1 MPGTA
6 RLWQRPLA
14 QWQAPAAQ
22 RSNQAQ
28 RTLAMTTFGSRADGL
43 RLERMRA
50 SPRWAG
56 DGFRNR
62 HPITPGLRDS
72 ALAMPSTVDFLCA
85 GQRRVASGRLP
96 VAHPLVAWRL
106 PPETGLRAT
115 WLGQSTVLV
124 ELDGLRVLTDPVWG
138 ASCITLAP
146 GRPQAVSARAG
157 GLECAAGWRGV
168 FAGVL
173 GHCQPGAACR
183 GEPVQPARVAA
194 VLPWWRAVDSAA
206 PAPRSAAAPAPAM
219 TPP

>member
-6 RLWQRPLA
+6 GLWRRPPA

-28 RTLAMTTFGSRADGL
+28 RTLVMTTFGSRADGL

-72 ALAMPSTVDFLCA
+72 ALVMPSTVDFLCA
-85 GQRRVASGRLP
+85 GQRRVGSGRLP

-138 ASCITLAP
+138 PVASPWRLAGP
-146 GRPQAVSARAG
+146 RRFQPVPVALNALLG
-157 GLECAAGWRGV
+157 GGV
-168 FAGVL
+168 FLPVYWGTVSLALHAGVNRCSRRGWPL
-173 GHCQPGAACR
+173 CCR
-183 GEPVQPARVAA
+183 GGARWTAPPRRPAALPRQP
-194 VLPWWRAVDSAA
+194 
-206 PAPRSAAAPAPAM
+206 
-219 TPP
+219 PP